1 MLVVIYIAILLD
13 CAHISY
19 PFAHILCSFSYIK
32 NRDRLELYALHKQS
46 VSGDAPTSDESST
59 NSNSSSSVADKA
71 KLTAWRSKRGMS
83 QGDAMSAYI
92 AECDRQLKV
101 YGTRD
106 STSGSSTPQRS
117 PLRSPM
123 HTSAQQQSSSRS
135 PQRQAAANA
144 TAETTNNNTPG
155 TPQNTPHYNNNN
167 GSSSPN
173 NNNNA
178 NNDQGVLLCPR
189 GLAAIPLLC
198 AAAAE
203 SRSAYLARLQVTAQT
218 NGWWAKQEVL
228 CLEPTNPLSIPE
240 KLTIG
245 TATQIERLSLVV
257 SDYLGDGKA
266 VSILSPRVMQAFLWP
281 VHNIFL
287 CVWICLILT
296 TTYLGSMVMMVQ
308 TLLFGAKR
316 TNAPLGRLFME
327 EVAPCARAVESLCE
341 QHQVIGVRVTG
352 LCLMPLMIIC
362 DFTSSLVNRVGILI
376 GSMVFVGLTISGWWY
391 WLCVVPWLSMC
402 GICLAITSG
411 NCFALIELA
420 GN

>member
-1 MLVVIYIAILLD
+1 
-13 CAHISY
+13 
-19 PFAHILCSFSYIK
+19 
-32 NRDRLELYALHKQS
+32 
-46 VSGDAPTSDESST
+46 
-59 NSNSSSSVADKA
+59 
-71 KLTAWRSKRGMS
+71 MS
-83 QGDAMSAYI
+83 QADAMSAYI
-92 AECDRQLKV
+92 SECDRQLKV

-106 STSGSSTPQRS
+106 SSSGSSTPQRS

-123 HTSAQQQSSSRS
+123 YAQQQSSSRS
-135 PQRQAAANA
+135 PRRQDAANA
-144 TAETTNNNTPG
+144 TAETTNTPG

-167 GSSSPN
+167 GSSSPSN
-173 NNNNA
+173 NN

-203 SRSAYLARLQVTAQT
+203 SRSAYLARLQVTAPT

-266 VSILSPRVMQAFLWP
+266 VSILSPRVLQAFLWP

-341 QHQVIGVRVTG
+341 QHQVIGIRLTG
-352 LCLMPLMIIC
+352 LLLMPLMMIC

-376 GSMVFVGLTISGWWY
+376 GSMVFVGLTFSGWWY
-391 WLCVVPWLSMC
+391 WLVVLPWLACC
-402 GICLAITSG
+402 GLMLSIMAG

>member
-1 MLVVIYIAILLD
+1 M
-13 CAHISY
+13 
-19 PFAHILCSFSYIK
+19 
-32 NRDRLELYALHKQS
+32 
-46 VSGDAPTSDESST
+46 
-59 NSNSSSSVADKA
+59 ADKA
-71 KLTAWRSKRGMS
+71 KLTAWRNKRGMS
-83 QGDAMSAYI
+83 QADAMSAYI
-92 AECDRQLKV
+92 SECDRQLKV

-106 STSGSSTPQRS
+106 SSGGSTPQRS
-117 PLRSPM
+117 PSRSPM
-123 HTSAQQQSSSRS
+123 HQSAQQSSRS
-135 PQRQAAANA
+135 PQRQASANA
-144 TAETTNNNTPG
+144 TAETTNNNTQSNTPG
-155 TPQNTPHYNNNN
+155 TPQNTPHYNN

-173 NNNNA
+173 ND
-178 NNDQGVLLCPR
+178 NDQGVLLCPR

-203 SRSAYLARLQVTAQT
+203 SRSAYLARLQVTAPT

-257 SDYLGDGKA
+257 SNYMGDGKA

-296 TTYLGSMVMMVQ
+296 TTYLGSMIMMVQ

-362 DFTSSLVNRVGILI
+362 YFTSSLVNRVGILI
-376 GSMVFVGLTISGWWY
+376 GSMVFVGLTVSGWWY
-391 WLCVVPWLSMC
+391 WLCVVPWLSIC
-402 GICLAITSG
+402 GICLAVTSG

>member
-1 MLVVIYIAILLD
+1 
-13 CAHISY
+13 
-19 PFAHILCSFSYIK
+19 
-32 NRDRLELYALHKQS
+32 
-46 VSGDAPTSDESST
+46 
-59 NSNSSSSVADKA
+59 VADKA

-83 QGDAMSAYI
+83 QADAMSAYI
-92 AECDRQLKV
+92 TECDRQLKV

-123 HTSAQQQSSSRS
+123 HAQQQSNNRS

-144 TAETTNNNTPG
+144 TTETTNTPG

-173 NNNNA
+173 NNNNK
-178 NNDQGVLLCPR
+178 NDQGVLLCPR

-203 SRSAYLARLQVTAQT
+203 SRSAYLARLQVTAPS

-341 QHQVIGVRVTG
+341 QHQGKRKSIVHNGHNPPFD
-352 LCLMPLMIIC
+352 LCILCSDCEI
-362 DFTSSLVNRVGILI
+362 SVNVYRQHTHLAVDWVDLCI
-376 GSMVFVGLTISGWWY
+376 WY
-391 WLCVVPWLSMC
+391 
-402 GICLAITSG
+402 GLAIPLPNTNHPTPSLLGYTCDHCVELTSDSPSYWSTSYG
-411 NCFALIELA
+411 VMFNAIDDYM
-420 GN
+420 